1 MLYLLS
7 LKVFE
12 ELSFWCLVVQ
22 HLEHQK
28 PGPVLWLLQQSSVT
42 KIQSVIIGK
51 CQSLYYTGKARSV
64 MDTKTK
70 EEIIVYLEAGMA
82 YTYKYHGLL
91 DSITCIVC
99 LHVPWKPNL
108 VLFALH

>member
-1 MLYLLS
+1 MS
-7 LKVFE
+7 I
-12 ELSFWCLVVQ
+12 S
-22 HLEHQK
+22 
-28 PGPVLWLLQQSSVT
+28 VLHWQSTISA
-42 KIQSVIIGK
+42 
-51 CQSLYYTGKARSV
+51 LV
-64 MDTKTK
+64 MDTKIK

-91 DSITCIVC
+91 DYITCIAC

>member
-1 MLYLLS
+1 
-7 LKVFE
+7 
-12 ELSFWCLVVQ
+12 
-22 HLEHQK
+22 
-28 PGPVLWLLQQSSVT
+28 
-42 KIQSVIIGK
+42 
-51 CQSLYYTGKARSV
+51 